1 MSSSDLEIDRKN
13 ISEYQQRRENQ
24 KYIKAAHILNH
35 RLEETVNQDI
45 ENLHFQIINLNYQ
58 LQDLQRQLN
67 YKNSI
72 IEEIQNGKA
81 WKFLV
86 GVRKIRTKLFH

>member
-24 KYIKAAHILNH
+24 KYIKAVHILTL

>member
-24 KYIKAAHILNH
+24 KYIKAVHILTL

-72 IEEIQNGKA
+72 IEEIQSGKA